1 MMRLALS
8 RYIPHLLTL
17 ALAWMWFSV
26 GVDGASAQAIK
37 ERVEILTDDSVT
49 LVGDWYPS
57 GKGKNGPVVVL
68 CHAIGPG
75 KEGAK
80 RQDWEKFPEL
90 LQKEGYHV
98 LTFDFR
104 GYGDSTRLM
113 EKQRYWLQ
121 TPGRLTPAGV
131 RPNNLPANISS
142 RDWRSD
148 VHLLWLGNDLL
159 AVKKWLNIKN
169 NAEECNSGN
178 ICLICAEQTG
188 VLAELFL
195 YNEYC
200 DPNRDKANDWSK
212 PLPPAQR
219 NPSKWEGEDYTHL
232 IVLSMP
238 DRLGT
243 RSYRNVLRERMIN
256 LTRKRAFDTLTI
268 YGAED
273 TPVKNFWN
281 DAIKWIKPESE
292 LKELEKTGRY
302 EVPKT
307 KLAGVSLVTNEA
319 LGVDKVVVDY
329 LNKFMSKS
337 KPWRRTAEKEGAILF
352 NIQLAVQ
359 SPAPLIQ

>member
-1 MMRLALS
+1 MRSAYPRVVL
-8 RYIPHLLTL
+8 HLLVA
-17 ALAWMWFSV
+17 ALAIV
-26 GVDGASAQAIK
+26 ILPLGPETASAQSIK
-37 ERVEILTDDSVT
+37 ERVEIPTDDSVM

-80 RQDWEKFPEL
+80 RQDWEKLPEL

-104 GYGDSTRLM
+104 GYGDSTRLI
-113 EKQRYWLQ
+113 EKLRYWT
-121 TPGRLTPAGV
+121 TPGRLTPAGF
-131 RPNNLPANISS
+131 RANNPPATISS

-148 VHLLWLGNDLL
+148 AHLLWLGNDLL

-169 NAEECNSGN
+169 NAEECNSAN

-212 PLPPAQR
+212 PMLPAQR

-232 IVLSMP
+232 ILLSMP

-243 RSYRNVLRERMIN
+243 RVYRNLLRERMIA

-268 YGAED
+268 YGADD
-273 TPVKNFWN
+273 TQIKNFWN
-281 DAIKWIKPESE
+281 DAIKWIKPEAE

-307 KLAGVSLVTNEA
+307 KLAGTNLVTNEA
-319 LGVDKVVVDY
+319 LGVDKVIVDY

-337 KPWRRTAEKEGAILF
+337 KPWKRTPEKEGAILF

-359 SPAPLIQ
+359 SPAPPIQ